1 MSDEGLVPERTC
13 GSCIACC
20 VIPRIEA
27 PSFTKE
33 AGVMCVHCS
42 GQDCSIYEERPNPC
56 RTFYCLWR
64 RVGTMPDSL
73 RPDRTGVMFTIER
86 LAQPTNPFERE
97 FVIARALNSIA
108 DLDGSEVRG
117 ALRVFMEQGDLPVW
131 LSFRQERRLFHPRP
145 ELRDAI
151 LSSAAP
157 PEALAAEVVLWRK
170 RLGLTH

>member
-1 MSDEGLVPERTC
+1 MLEEGLVPGRTC
-13 GSCIACC
+13 GSCVACC
-20 VIPRIEA
+20 VIPRIDA
-27 PSFTKE
+27 PNFIKE

-42 GQDCSIYEERPNPC
+42 GNDCTIYEDRPAQC

-86 LAQPTNPFERE
+86 IAQPQNPFEQE
-97 FVIARALNSIA
+97 FVIARALNAIS
-108 DLDGSEVRG
+108 DFDGSEVRG

-145 ELRDAI
+145 ALRDAI
-151 LSSAAP
+151 LSPATPA
-157 PEALAAEVVLWRK
+157 EALAEEVVVWRK
-170 RLGLTH
+170 RLGLAH